1 MEKWTILSSKV
12 ELLNMQNF
20 LKIETIVIL
29 LFDRKKFNATS
40 LNEETEHVLHKVQV
54 GTWPMNIY

>member
-1 MEKWTILSSKV
+1 
-12 ELLNMQNF
+12 MQNF

-54 GTWPMNIY
+54 GT